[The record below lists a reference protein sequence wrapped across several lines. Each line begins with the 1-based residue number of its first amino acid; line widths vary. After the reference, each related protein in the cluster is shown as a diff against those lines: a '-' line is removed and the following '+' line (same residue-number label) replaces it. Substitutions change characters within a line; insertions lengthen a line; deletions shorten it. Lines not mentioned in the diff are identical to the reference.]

1 MLKSYL
7 DQDAFVFSGL
17 KTHKQL
23 TNARALL
30 KDENGNIRPWHQF
43 EQEIT
48 KINRAYNTNYL
59 EAEYQFAI
67 HSAQSADR
75 WSDLSENT
83 DKYLL
88 QYRTA
93 QDERVRENHQALAG
107 TTLPKDD
114 PFWDSYYPPNGWRCR
129 CVAVE
134 VLSGKYPTSNSTE
147 SIAKGET
154 ATTSISKS
162 GSNKLSM
169 FRFNPGKE
177 KKLFPPK
184 NSFVPKGCGG
194 TLNITDS
201 VFLALDDE
209 ACRAKKLIEEHADK
223 HHTPY
228 ERKSLK
234 TFENGGVIVS
244 SNLVDTE
251 KNDYKKVFAC
261 CKHFASQ
268 GNVTE
273 ILPHLSVPF
282 KDNNYKAIFKGL
294 EGTPYFG
301 KCPDFRVGNIFYEHE
316 GFISG
321 KRSLSNMFN
330 RGLKQCNRLIIDDDG
345 SSINHIKKI
354 IRARINENQIID
366 EVWVLKKD
374 NSLEFVFKN
383 ENPTY

>member
-48 KINRAYNTNYL
+48 KLNRAYNTNYL

-184 NSFVPKGCGG
+184 NSYVPKGCGG

-209 ACRAKKLIEEHADK
+209 ACRAKKIIESHAASK
-223 HHTPY
+223 NIGNFRTL
-228 ERKSLK
+228 KS
-234 TFENGGVIVS
+234 FNNGGKIEIHTLANQKESDFNDVYNCCDFWAKQGDHTQIFPKIKPTDQNYESVYSELKGTIYWGKSPDFKVNGVFWELEGYVTKKPDEGTISHMLKRGAKQSSRIVITHIPDT
-244 SNLVDTE
+244 SNHF
-251 KNDYKKVFAC
+251 YKKKVYD
-261 CKHFASQ
+261 KINQKNSK
-268 GNVTE
+268 
-273 ILPHLSVPF
+273 SV
-282 KDNNYKAIFKGL
+282 
-294 EGTPYFG
+294 
-301 KCPDFRVGNIFYEHE
+301 
-316 GFISG
+316 
-321 KRSLSNMFN
+321 
-330 RGLKQCNRLIIDDDG
+330 
-345 SSINHIKKI
+345 IN
-354 IRARINENQIID
+354 
-366 EVWVLKKD
+366 EVWVMNGKQLTLIYKKQ
-374 NSLEFVFKN
+374 
-383 ENPTY
+383 